1 MSPYAR
7 KILLEEISYEGC
19 LASGVLSHQQNHGSG
34 VKVGLVKGGGDKL
47 MEVIGLL
54 EGQQLALVDLLESI
68 CNGGVE
74 LGLGAFLPLEHRHGG
89 V

>member
-47 MEVIGLL
+47 MEVIGLQITS
-54 EGQQLALVDLLESI
+54 G
-68 CNGGVE
+68 
-74 LGLGAFLPLEHRHGG
+74 
-89 V
+89 

>member
-1 MSPYAR
+1 MGFVYQVHPGQGIHIDCQLAHKVSPYAR

-47 MEVIGLL
+47 MEVIGLQITS
-54 EGQQLALVDLLESI
+54 G
-68 CNGGVE
+68 
-74 LGLGAFLPLEHRHGG
+74 
-89 V
+89 